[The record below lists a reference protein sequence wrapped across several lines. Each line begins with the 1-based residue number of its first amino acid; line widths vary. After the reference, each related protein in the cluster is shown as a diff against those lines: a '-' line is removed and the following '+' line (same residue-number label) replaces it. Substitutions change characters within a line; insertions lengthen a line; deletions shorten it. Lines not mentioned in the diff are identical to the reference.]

1 MRSFGALKRHN
12 DFARLYKSG
21 SSEKGRYAVILVKK
35 NRRKDQVRIGFSV
48 SKKVGKAV
56 ERNRCKRRLREAVIR
71 LGDRIAKGYDVVL
84 IARAYKKEPAFEDL
98 CRDVAGLFAKAKLLT
113 DSEGQNAGREGR
125 PQI

>member
-35 NRRKDQVRIGFSV
+35 SRRKDQLRVGFSV

-71 LGDRIAKGYDVVL
+71 LGDSLAKGFDVVL
-84 IARAYKKEPAFEDL
+84 IARSYKREPTFDDL

-113 DSEGQNAGREGR
+113 VNEGCKAGQEGR
-125 PQI
+125 PQA